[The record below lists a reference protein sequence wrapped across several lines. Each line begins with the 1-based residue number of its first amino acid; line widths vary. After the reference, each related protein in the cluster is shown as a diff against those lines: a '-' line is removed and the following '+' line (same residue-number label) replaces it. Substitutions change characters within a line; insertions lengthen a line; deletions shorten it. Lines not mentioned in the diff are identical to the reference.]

1 MDKER
6 LKQGENRYFRELLL
20 RLNCYQIVKMERN

>member
-6 LKQGENRYFRELLL
+6 LKQFD
-20 RLNCYQIVKMERN
+20 VS